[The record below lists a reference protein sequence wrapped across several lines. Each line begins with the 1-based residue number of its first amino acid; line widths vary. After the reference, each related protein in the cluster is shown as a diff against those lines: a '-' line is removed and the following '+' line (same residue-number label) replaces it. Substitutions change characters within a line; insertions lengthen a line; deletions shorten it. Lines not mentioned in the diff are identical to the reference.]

1 MSPQIDE
8 PELQDSGEDGASP
21 GSSRGSRQTRVLT
34 LNDGE
39 HHDSTLYR
47 LEKGWVLQF
56 RLGASLLG
64 RRVTI
69 YVNHP
74 ASSSPDPKEFDR
86 HTYHILQWKTDGSAA
101 DTSENVRDGVTSS
114 GTDGTAIY
122 AEILLS
128 QAGSF
133 HYYFTHDGSKEL
145 SSNGSGFFLVDPE
158 LRVGPAGQE
167 EILALDCIQC
177 QTVLAKCLGPF
188 PSWEAKLRVSA
199 ESGYNMI
206 HFTPI
211 QKLGGSNSSYSLS
224 DQLALNPIFS
234 APEKKVSFDDVEA
247 LVVKLKEEW
256 KVLSVCDIV
265 LNHSANESTWLR
277 QHPECT
283 YNLCNSPHLRP
294 AYLLDALLAKLSSEI
309 AAGDWASSGVPP
321 NIHTEEHLAA
331 LRTVLHGFCL
341 PKVRIPELRM
351 INVPAL
357 VAEFSK
363 LASERVAPTPIVI
376 SSGDSNTGKPEN
388 LKITQDPKFQRLQS
402 TVDMEQ
408 ALLLFNVYR
417 SDCFDEETRLRR
429 CTAAFRARLEEL
441 NRCAWDEGMS
451 HISAAVENVIAH
463 VRYHFVSGDGPK
475 QACVSE
481 KTPLVPRYFKALPK
495 ESSVVMTMQ
504 EEERLMYSAQAS
516 QIMAH
521 NGWVMND
528 DPLRNFAAPDSDVYL
543 RRELIA
549 WGDSVKLRYGDKPED
564 CPYLWQ
570 HMREY
575 VEQTARIFHGVR
587 LDNCHSTP
595 IPVAEYLLDA
605 ARRIRPDLFVVAEL
619 FTNSDQKDNIF
630 VNRLGIT
637 SLIREAMSAWDPH
650 ELGRLVYRYGGEP
663 VGAFNLSMTRPLV
676 PAVAH
681 ALFLDVTHDNPS
693 PVQMRS
699 PYDLLPSAALVASA
713 SCASGSTRGYD
724 EIVPHHIHVVNEARQ
739 YPEWLD
745 DSPTASPQFVNIHS
759 GIIAA
764 KKALNKLH
772 FELGKSAFNQVYVD
786 QVDPD
791 VVAVTRH
798 CPKTHRSVVLI
809 AHCAFSRDGAC
820 MRDASRLAPLRVEG
834 TVDRVILEA
843 AVVHKSSKSGG
854 PRFRHYDNF
863 NKDPSWIGGLSEYE
877 VDVQEDI
884 PLSASK
890 FLKEREGSSDG
901 GMTTVDFTQEFQP
914 GSVVAV
920 RVSLHQKVQ
929 QSLFQLSEL
938 MNAKGQGAKAL
949 TAAVAKMKLSDLN
962 RALYRCDQEERDEG
976 WGGGA
981 YNIPNFSPM
990 IYCGLQGFISLLSV
1004 IRPNNDLGHPMCGN
1018 MRDGNWMIDYVWQ
1031 RLEKDE
1037 GTKELAQ
1044 WLKEAVTPLKEI
1056 PRYLIPCYFDALLTF
1071 VYKCLLERSWSLMSS
1086 FIVGGS
1092 TFVRGLALGSVQCC
1106 GLVKS
1111 APLPVL
1117 SPRIAPPHPPKHL
1130 VLKRRAKGKEGE
1142 LPEGEQQQQQE
1153 EEEEEV
1159 EEQAC
1164 ATLSAG
1170 LPHFSTGYMRNWG
1183 RDTFIS
1189 LRGLLLLTGRH
1200 DDARYHILGYASC
1213 LRHGLIPNL
1222 LDKGTHARF
1231 NCRDAIWWWL
1241 YAIRN
1246 YVEDVRGGE
1255 AILQDVVSRIFPT
1268 DDSPPIADPDS
1279 SCAVEMRLCD
1289 VMQEALNIHFQG
1301 LKFRE
1306 RGAGRKIDA
1315 HMSELGFNIEIGVRL
1330 ETGFVYGGNEHNCG
1344 TWMDKMGS
1352 SEKAGNRGKPAT
1364 PRDGSAVELVGL
1376 SAAVVRWL
1384 SEMNKRGLYPHN
1396 GVTRNDANTG
1406 KVMFWTF
1413 DEWASK
1419 IRDNFEKY
1427 FWIGDK
1433 DEEFGDNIN
1442 RKLVNRRCIYK
1453 DSVGASQPWAD
1464 YQLRPNFTVAM
1475 AVAPELFDVSNAWK
1489 ALTVADQ
1496 VLRGPLGMK
1505 TLDPSDW
1512 AYRGNYDGAND
1523 SDDSSVA
1530 HGFNYHQ
1537 GPEWLWPMGFFLRA
1551 RLIFA
1556 KKSGMLEDGTGDL
1569 RLQRTA
1575 SSIRSLLAAHFSE
1588 VQTSPWRGLPELT
1601 NKDGAF
1607 CGGSCR
1613 TQAWSNA
1620 CILEVLYDLKNMESR
1635 RHIVLPSPPSHN

>member
-1 MSPQIDE
+1 MSPQSNE
-8 PELQDSGEDGASP
+8 SERQESEDV
-21 GSSRGSRQTRVLT
+21 SSSSHCTRQTRVLT
-34 LNDGE
+34 LNDEE
-39 HHDSTLYR
+39 HHDSILYR

-74 ASSSPDPKEFDR
+74 ASTSQDPKEFDR
-86 HTYHILQWKTDGSAA
+86 HTYHILQWKTDNHATDA
-101 DTSENVRDGVTSS
+101 TPNTSDGVMSS
-114 GTDGTAIY
+114 ATDGTAIY

-133 HYYFTHDGSKEL
+133 HYYFTHDGSKDL
-145 SSNGSGFFLVDPE
+145 SSNGSGFFLVDPV
-158 LRVGPAGQE
+158 LRVGVEGQE
-167 EILALDCIQC
+167 EQLALDCIQC
-177 QTVLAKCLGPF
+177 QTVLSKCLGPF
-188 PSWEAKLRVSA
+188 SSWEAKLKVSA
-199 ESGYNMI
+199 ESGYNMV

-211 QKLGGSNSSYSLS
+211 QKLGGSNSAYSLS
-224 DQLALNPIFS
+224 DQLGLNPVFS
-234 APEKKVSFDDVEA
+234 TPEKKVSFDDIEA
-247 LVVKLKEEW
+247 LVVKMKEEW

-265 LNHSANESTWLR
+265 LNHSANESAWLR

-283 YNLCNSPHLRP
+283 YNLCNSPHLRS
-294 AYLLDALLAKLSSEI
+294 AYLLDALLAKLGAEI

-363 LASERVAPTPIVI
+363 LASERVAPAPIESTP
-376 SSGDSNTGKPEN
+376 GKPEQ
-388 LKITQDPKFQRLQS
+388 LKIIQDPKFQRLQS

-417 SDCFDEETRLRR
+417 SDCFDEESRLRR

-451 HISAAVENVIAH
+451 HISSAVENVIAH
-463 VRYHFVSGDGPK
+463 VRYHFVSGDGPR

-481 KTPLVPRYFKALPK
+481 KTPLVPRYFKELPMDP
-495 ESSVVMTMQ
+495 SVITTMQ
-504 EEERLMYSAQAS
+504 DEERLMYSAQAS

-605 ARRIRPDLFVVAEL
+605 ARRIRPDLYVVAEL

-663 VGAFNLSMTRPLV
+663 VGAFSLSMTRPLM
-676 PAVAH
+676 PAIAH

-693 PVQMRS
+693 PVEMRS

-713 SCASGSTRGYD
+713 SCASGSNRGYD

-739 YPEWLD
+739 YSEWFD
-745 DSPTASPQFVNIHS
+745 GVQITSSQFVNIHS
-759 GIIAA
+759 GIIVA
-764 KKALNKLH
+764 KRALNKLH
-772 FELGKSAFNQVYVD
+772 FELGKSGFNQVYVD

-798 CPKTHRSVVLI
+798 CPRTHRSVVLI
-809 AHCAFSRDGAC
+809 AHSAFSKDATC

-854 PRFRHYDNF
+854 SRFQHYEAF
-863 NKDPSWIGGLSEYE
+863 KKDPSWIGGLCDYE
-877 VDVQEDI
+877 VDIQEDI
-884 PLSASK
+884 PLRESK
-890 FLKEREGSSDG
+890 FLKEREGVREG
-901 GMTTVDFTQEFQP
+901 GMTTVDFTQHFQP
-914 GSVVAV
+914 GSVVAI
-920 RVSLHQKVQ
+920 RVSLYQKVQ
-929 QSLFQLSEL
+929 DSLAKLSSL
-938 MNAKGQGAKAL
+938 MNVSGEGAKVL
-949 TAAVAKMKLSDLN
+949 TAVVSRMKLVDLN
-962 RALYRCDQEERDEG
+962 RALYHCDQEERDEG

-981 YNIPNFSPM
+981 YDIPNFGPM
-990 IYCGLQGFISLLSV
+990 VYCGLQGFISLLSV
-1004 IRPNNDLGHPMCGN
+1004 IRPQNDLGHPMCGN

-1044 WLKEAVTPLKEI
+1044 WLKEAVVPLKDI
-1056 PRYLIPCYFDALLTF
+1056 PRYLVPCYFDALLTF
-1071 VYKCLLERSWSLMSS
+1071 VYRCLLKRSWSLMSR
-1086 FIVGGS
+1086 FVQDGS
-1092 TFVRGLALGSVQCC
+1092 TFVRGLGMGSVQCC

-1111 APLPVL
+1111 APLPPL
-1117 SPRIAPPHPPKHL
+1117 SPRIFPPLPPKRK
-1130 VLKRRAKGKEGE
+1130 VTRKVPSEAEAERK
-1142 LPEGEQQQQQE
+1142 
-1153 EEEEEV
+1153 EEEEV

-1200 DDARYHILGYASC
+1200 EDARYHILGYASC

-1231 NCRDAIWWWL
+1231 NCRDAVWWWL

-1246 YVEDVRGGE
+1246 YVEDVPSGE
-1255 AILQDVVSRIFPT
+1255 TILQDVVSRIFPT

-1279 SCAVEMRLCD
+1279 SSAKEMPLCE
-1289 VMQEALNIHFQG
+1289 VMQEALNVHFQG

-1306 RGAGRKIDA
+1306 RGAGRTIDA
-1315 HMSELGFNIEIGVRL
+1315 HMSDLGFNIEIGVNL

-1364 PRDGSAVELVGL
+1364 PRDGSAIELVGL
-1376 SAAVVRWL
+1376 SAAVVQWL
-1384 SEMNKRGLYPHN
+1384 SGMNKRGLYPHN
-1396 GVTRNDANTG
+1396 GVQRTDDCDGVRT
-1406 KVMFWTF
+1406 FWTF
-1413 DEWASK
+1413 EDWASK
-1419 IRDNFEKY
+1419 IRDNFEKH
-1427 FWIGDK
+1427 FWIGKK
-1433 DEEFGDNIN
+1433 DEEFGSTIN
-1442 RKLVNRRCIYK
+1442 SKLVNRRCIYK

-1464 YQLRPNFTVAM
+1464 YQLRPNFSVAM
-1475 AVAPELFDVSNAWK
+1475 AVAPELFDVSHAWK
-1489 ALTVADQ
+1489 ALLIADE

-1512 AYRGNYDGAND
+1512 AYRGSYDGAND

-1551 RLIFA
+1551 RLTFA
-1556 KKSGMLEDGTGDL
+1556 QKSGLLEEGTGDL
-1569 RLQRTA
+1569 RLQKTA
-1575 SSIRSLLAAHFSE
+1575 AAIRSLLAAHFSE
-1588 VQTSPWRGLPELT
+1588 VQSSPWRGLPELT
-1601 NKDGAF
+1601 NKDGGY

-1620 CILEVLYDLKNMESR
+1620 CTLEVLYDLKSMESC
-1635 RHIVLPSPPSHN
+1635 RHIMLPSPPSHN